1 MRKRLGAFHAESI
14 EQYIQLSQHKQELQ
28 NKYEVKEMCPHAYQ
42 YEEIDKDT
50 NVLFGKE
57 SIQTSTKEEE
67 IDQKEYCS
75 INVLIVD
82 NCDQIDE
89 IFKYCNTPRQPRSHY
104 HLEYCSKVESTNS
117 KENHF
122 HFWIINQESSKYQEL
137 INGISQKQ
145 QIVYF
150 SIADI
155 YIYLYHKSFEPKF
168 QSFTEKVKSLN
179 KKENKVI
186 YKIVNNKRIS
196 SMNNFQDK
204 EQVREITLQSLGE
217 VIKRVKDQ
225 YF

>member
-1 MRKRLGAFHAESI
+1 MRKRLGALHAESI
-14 EQYIQLSQHKQELQ
+14 EQYIQLSQHTQELQ
-28 NKYEVKEMCPHAYQ
+28 KKYEVKEMCPHVQQ

-50 NVLFGKE
+50 N
-57 SIQTSTKEEE
+57 TSTKEEE

-89 IFKYCNTPRQPRSHY
+89 IFKYCDTPRQPRSHY
-104 HLEYCSKVESTNS
+104 HLEYCSKVETSNS

-137 INGISQKQ
+137 IN
-145 QIVYF
+145 VYF

-168 QSFTEKVKSLN
+168 QSFTEKVKALN

-186 YKIVNNKRIS
+186 YKIVNNKRVS

-204 EQVREITLQSLGE
+204 EQVREVTLQSLGE